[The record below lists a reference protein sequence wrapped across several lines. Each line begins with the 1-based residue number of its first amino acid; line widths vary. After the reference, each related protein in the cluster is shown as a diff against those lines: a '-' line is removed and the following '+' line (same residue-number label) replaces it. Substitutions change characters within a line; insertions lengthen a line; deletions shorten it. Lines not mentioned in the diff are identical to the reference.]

1 MCVYEDYVK
10 RPKKLAKDKAE
21 EKHQTPLQH
30 RLEVLCFIHS
40 SFFLPFYAL
49 SGNKQ
54 KQKKKELKSHK
65 ILFLQF
71 QALFIRFLLYCF
83 RW

>member
-1 MCVYEDYVK
+1 MLKATCNSIQSLFSTKMTLYMCVYEDYVK

-54 KQKKKELKSHK
+54 KQKKKGTQ
-65 ILFLQF
+65 IP
-71 QALFIRFLLYCF
+71 
-83 RW
+83 